1 MGSLLVVF
9 LAPVLD
15 DLSGMTHRQEP
26 VLVQTLVSEPSVK
39 AFNKAVLGWLAGLDE
54 VDMNTVCISPFIHE
68 LAGKLR
74 PIVRGN
80 R

>member
-1 MGSLLVVF
+1 VGSLLVVF

-26 VLVQTLVSEPSVK
+26 VLIEAFIPESTVK

-74 PIVRGN
+74 PVVRGD